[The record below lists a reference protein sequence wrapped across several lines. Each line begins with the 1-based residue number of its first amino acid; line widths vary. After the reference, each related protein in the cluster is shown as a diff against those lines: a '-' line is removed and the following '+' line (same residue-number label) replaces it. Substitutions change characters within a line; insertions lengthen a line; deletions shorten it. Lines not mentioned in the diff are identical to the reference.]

1 VAKDKKTDVTIPS
14 EVPALPSMTDGLG
27 RYLAE
32 IKRFP
37 LLEANEEYM
46 LAKRWQEH
54 QDPKA
59 AEKLVSAHLRL
70 VAKIA
75 NGYRGYGLPVIDL
88 IAEGNVGLM
97 QALRKYDPEMGFRFS
112 TYAMWWIRANI
123 QEYILHT
130 WSLVKIG
137 TTAAQKSFSLIY
149 DALKEKCRGLKSF
162 ISPTKRSKILRM
174 SSMFPNV
181 KSLKWANVLALPISP

>member
-1 VAKDKKTDVTIPS
+1 MSDELNNNLPVLPEVA
-14 EVPALPSMTDGLG
+14 ALPSMGDGLT

-37 LLEANEEYM
+37 MLGPDEEFM
-46 LAKRWQEH
+46 LAKRWQEQ

-59 AEKLVSAHLRL
+59 AEMLVASHLRL

-75 NGYRGYGLPVIDL
+75 GGYRGYGLPIIDL

-97 QALRKYDPEMGFRFS
+97 QALRKYDPDKGFRFS

-123 QEYILHT
+123 QEYILHS
-130 WSLVKIG
+130 WSMVKIG
-137 TTAAQKSFSLIY
+137 TTAAQKKLFFNLRR
-149 DALKEKCRGLKSF
+149 LKTRCK
-162 ISPTKRSKILRM
+162 
-174 SSMFPNV
+174 N
-181 KSLKWANVLALPISP
+181 